1 MISINVLNKNIGIDE
16 DTFQPFLDATVTIKF
31 PLEAMR
37 DGLAT
42 GELNKLYTL
51 IGKTISDKLTKE

>member
-1 MISINVLNKNIGIDE
+1 MISINVLNKNTGVDE
-16 DTFQPFLDATVTIKF
+16 DTFQPFLDATVAIKL

-42 GELNKLYTL
+42 GEMNKLYTL
-51 IGKTISDKLTKE
+51 IGKTILNKLTNE